1 MKTESFS
8 WQRFLALFA
17 WQSKRMSYNRYILFS
32 ILIAIVAFLNGNRHN
47 TDVNTY
53 HDKTIFFIFIV
64 AFCITFFRH
73 LTSGG
78 SIAPFLLLP
87 SSVAEKYLF
96 LLLSV
101 VILPMSLIFG
111 LVEMSELLSIQANR
125 ISDTQHV
132 LFFGNYMFLFLFAS
146 VAFFV
151 HCLPQKR
158 WIFGISSLFLL
169 FFIPFGVDYLK
180 RKSIQVPILSDV
192 WSVVSHPFFSGGL
205 ALGVLVLGYFFFQQ
219 NEVCRFKKYE

>member
-17 WQSKRMSYNRYILFS
+17 WQSKGVSYNRHILIS
-32 ILIAIVAFLNGNRHN
+32 ILIVIVAFLNGNRHN

-53 HDKTIFFIFIV
+53 HDKTFFFIIIIV
-64 AFCITFFRH
+64 FSTNFFRH

-146 VAFFV
+146 FALFV
-151 HCLPQKR
+151 HCLPQKK
-158 WIFGISSLFLL
+158 WTIGISSLFLL
-169 FFIPFGVDYLK
+169 FFIPLGIGYFKL
-180 RKSIQVPILSDV
+180 KSIQVPILSDA
-192 WSVVSHPFFSGGL
+192 WSVVSHPFFTGGL